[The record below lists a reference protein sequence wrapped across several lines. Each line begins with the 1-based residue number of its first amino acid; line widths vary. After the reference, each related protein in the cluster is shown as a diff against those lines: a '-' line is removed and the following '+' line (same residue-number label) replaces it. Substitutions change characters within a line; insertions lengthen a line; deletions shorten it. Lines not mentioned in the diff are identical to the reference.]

1 MAIYNMKK
9 SSTPFLYSSGKRGLF
24 VTTILLLILVTS
36 LAVSQETTEIEKVDD
51 AYQCLEDRVDDCSSL
66 TSEEKIFSLL
76 AINKCKTDV
85 IEDSM
90 NTKECWPSSDCE
102 IKTTAQAILALDN
115 SNSDTEKA
123 EDWLLSQNRTPT
135 ELNWYL
141 EIENPGEATCS
152 ISYSDS
158 SYNIRIGE
166 NKKISNSAG
175 SCLALAQD
183 NYWLRISPSCYS
195 EEFEVSCDESFLTT
209 LLFKKKTSSTI
220 HVSEKTSS
228 AAAGGTTREKVES
241 FCFEEDGSCDY
252 EGSLWAALVLD
263 SVGKDISS
271 YLPYLITLA
280 DENERYLPEAFLY
293 FLTPKTEYRK
303 NILSKQKSNKWWEE
317 SGDKFYDTAL
327 ALYPFQQESPQEK
340 TDSKSW
346 LLDVQDADGCWERN
360 TRNTAFILASIWPK
374 TFGGE
379 GEGEGEGGLPDCE
392 NTGYCMSRANCEKA
406 GGNIFADYDCPGAFN
421 KCCSVQ
427 QIIETCSEMDG
438 DVCASN
444 EACTGDEVSAA
455 GTNYCCV
462 DGFCEVVTTQEASD
476 CEINNGVCRAYG
488 CDSNEEE
495 AFYTCDVTGNTCCV
509 LKTDDRSYWWIWVL
523 LILIILVII
532 GIIFRE
538 KLKVLLLRFK
548 RKPKP
553 RRPFD
558 YPRQGPTPPLIRPR
572 PRPRP
577 IQRRILPPSRHTPA
591 ARPKRTKT
599 SKELDDVLKK
609 LKDLGK

>member
-1 MAIYNMKK
+1 MIIYNMKK
-9 SSTPFLYSSGKRGLF
+9 RALF
-24 VTTILLLILVTS
+24 VSTILLLILVTS
-36 LAVSQETTEIEKVDD
+36 LAVSQETTEIEKVDE

-66 TSEEKIFSLL
+66 SLEEKIFSLL

-85 IEDSM
+85 IEDSR
-90 NTKECWPSSDCE
+90 NTEECWPSSGCE

-115 SNSDTEKA
+115 SNSDTTKA

-135 ELNWYL
+135 ELSWYL
-141 EIENPGEATCS
+141 EIESPGATTCS
-152 ISYSDS
+152 ISYSGS

-166 NKKISNSAG
+166 DKKISNGAG

-183 NYWLRISPSCYS
+183 NYWLRISPSCYL
-195 EEFEVSCDESFLTT
+195 EEFEISCDEGFLTT
-209 LLFKKKTSSTI
+209 LLFKKATSSTI

-228 AAAGGTTREKVES
+228 AAAGGTTKEKIDS
-241 FCFEEDGSCDY
+241 FCFEEGGSCDY

-263 SVGKDISS
+263 SVGRDVSS
-271 YLPYLITLA
+271 YLPYLVTLT
-280 DENERYLPEAFLY
+280 DENERHLPEAFLY
-293 FLTPKTEYRK
+293 FLTSKTEYR
-303 NILSKQKSNKWWEE
+303 NNVLSKQKSNKWWEE

-374 TFGGE
+374 DFRSSGNG
-379 GEGEGEGGLPDCE
+379 GEGGLPDCE
-392 NTGYCMSRANCEKA
+392 DVGYYCMSGASCE
-406 GGNIFADYDCPGAFN
+406 GDIFADYDCPALF

-427 QIIETCSEMDG
+427 QKIDTCFEMNG
-438 DVCASN
+438 EVCSSN
-444 EACTGDEVSAA
+444 EVCRGTSLSAA
-455 GTNYCCV
+455 DTSACCV
-462 DGFCEVVTTQEASD
+462 QGICEVVTTQEVSD
-476 CEINNGVCRAYG
+476 CEINNGVCRSYS

-495 AFYTCDVTGNTCCV
+495 AFYTCDISGDTCCV
-509 LKTDDRSYWWIWVL
+509 LKTGDGDGSFWWVWVL

-538 KLKVLLLRFK
+538 KLKDLLLRFQTK
-548 RKPKP
+548 RRPKS

-558 YPRQGPTPPLIRPR
+558 RPRPGPTPPLIHPR
-572 PRPRP
+572 PM
-577 IQRRILPPSRHTPA
+577 QRRILPPSRHTPT
-591 ARPKRTKT
+591 ARPRRTRT